1 MLPNYDK
8 LAKSRQGIQ
17 PEDLLP
23 HLPASIGHLVELFEL
38 KREEIH
44 NMLMQLRRQGLV
56 HTGGSELWYRFKIE
70 K

>member
-23 HLPASIGHLVELFEL
+23 HLPASIGHLVGLLEL

-44 NMLMQLRRQGLV
+44 NLLMQLKRRGLV
-56 HTGGSELWYRFKIE
+56 HTGGSEIWYLTKIE

>member
-8 LAKSRQGIQ
+8 LAKSRQGIK

-23 HLPASIGHLVELFEL
+23 HLPASTNHLVALFEL
-38 KREEIH
+38 KRLEIH
-44 NMLMQLRRQGLV
+44 NMLMSLRKQGLV
-56 HTGGSELWYRFKIE
+56 RTDAFEVWYPTKIE

>member
-8 LAKSRQGIQ
+8 LAKSRQGIRA
-17 PEDLLP
+17 EDLLP
-23 HLPASIGHLVELFEL
+23 HLPASTNHLVRLLDL

-44 NMLMQLRRQGLV
+44 NMLMQLKRQRLV
-56 HTGGSELWYRFKIE
+56 RTDAHEIWYPIKIE